1 MAASNFA
8 HAVHC
13 REFGLRLIVAAGT
26 ARKRAP
32 IVPSKT
38 GRKRP

>member
-13 REFGLRLIVAAGT
+13 REFGLRLIVAAGA

-32 IVPSKT
+32 LPTLRTSSN
-38 GRKRP
+38 